1 MNKQHFVNFLIG
13 HNSGS
18 FHVEKSGGMTVIK
31 VLAKKLSDF
40 NCDVYVLDEQYMTK
54 KTKLIATEDIETLDK
69 NKTICIYPEIIA
81 GNPYGM
87 KHIVRWILYHTTTEI
102 ENTWENSDEFFYF
115 WENFQTQKKENKRIL
130 NCFDFKLDQCF
141 IKNYDRDG
149 VCHINKLN
157 RPPLSEDIENKY
169 NSIDL
174 NTGYLTNNFSWLVE
188 EFNKKEIFI
197 TEDDS
202 TYFSVIAALCGCIS
216 IIITDKK
223 INNLI
228 PTHKYAISLNNEENK
243 KNEIDLLRNNLND
256 LEKLS
261 EKYLLNFFNFCEEK
275 IL

>member
-1 MNKQHFVNFLIG
+1 MQIIVIFFLI
-13 HNSGS
+13 
-18 FHVEKSGGMTVIK
+18 
-31 VLAKKLSDF
+31 VL
-40 NCDVYVLDEQYMTK
+40 MG
-54 KTKLIATEDIETLDK
+54 LI
-69 NKTICIYPEIIA
+69 
-81 GNPYGM
+81 
-87 KHIVRWILYHTTTEI
+87 
-102 ENTWENSDEFFYF
+102 
-115 WENFQTQKKENKRIL
+115 
-130 NCFDFKLDQCF
+130 
-141 IKNYDRDG
+141 G
-149 VCHINKLN
+149 VV
-157 RPPLSEDIENKY
+157 LSEDIENKY

>member
-1 MNKQHFVNFLIG
+1 M
-13 HNSGS
+13 
-18 FHVEKSGGMTVIK
+18 
-31 VLAKKLSDF
+31 
-40 NCDVYVLDEQYMTK
+40 
-54 KTKLIATEDIETLDK
+54 
-69 NKTICIYPEIIA
+69 
-81 GNPYGM
+81 
-87 KHIVRWILYHTTTEI
+87 
-102 ENTWENSDEFFYF
+102 
-115 WENFQTQKKENKRIL
+115 
-130 NCFDFKLDQCF
+130 
-141 IKNYDRDG
+141 
-149 VCHINKLN
+149 N